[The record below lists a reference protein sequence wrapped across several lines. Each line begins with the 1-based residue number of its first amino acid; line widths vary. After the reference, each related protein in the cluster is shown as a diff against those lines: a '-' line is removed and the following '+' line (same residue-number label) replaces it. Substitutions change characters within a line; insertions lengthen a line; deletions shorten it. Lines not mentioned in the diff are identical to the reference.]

1 MKLYVK
7 INMVIFMDDLKALST
22 YELGVRL
29 NNIVMEKSN
38 GVKTNMEIAILNNEW
53 NRIVYELWDR
63 IPSLANDVT
72 IQPIN
77 VVDNNIVKKH
87 VKTK

>member
-1 MKLYVK
+1 
-7 INMVIFMDDLKALST
+7 MVIFMDNLKALSV
-22 YELGVRL
+22 YDLAMRL
-29 NNIVMEKSN
+29 NNIVVEKSN
-38 GVKTNMEIAILNNEW
+38 GVKTNMEIDILNNEW

-63 IPSLANDVT
+63 IPSLVSDVT

-77 VVDNNIVKKH
+77 VVDNNVAKKH